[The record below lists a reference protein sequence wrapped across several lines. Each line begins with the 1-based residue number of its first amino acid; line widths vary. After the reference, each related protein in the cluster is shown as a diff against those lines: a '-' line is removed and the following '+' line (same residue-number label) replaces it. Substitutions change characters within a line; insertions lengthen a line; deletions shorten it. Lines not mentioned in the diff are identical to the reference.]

1 MDSCGNLNCSK
12 DDENNKNNLG
22 KLNIN
27 QRMTA
32 NDIFNNLQ
40 MQKRIKNNYEKI
52 NITDRENKSNIKKKK
67 NNYKK
72 NIDKICRI
80 IFQQNKKGNL
90 NLFNNDKK
98 TCIDNNN
105 IKKKQIKTNEIL
117 NNSNNSYNDI
127 QTQSHSSRYKKIIQS
142 INNFNISNIR
152 KKIINK
158 AILSKK
164 INCYFIPNKLNI
176 SKNINSL
183 KHKIRNSINLM
194 NDKMKKNKIIQRC
207 RNLSPEYIN
216 SITYENIYS
225 NNININNF
233 KKFNKANK
241 INIFSPNQ
249 KIKKRKIINE
259 SNLYNIFLTEKDLYK
274 KMNINYI
281 PKTSRHN
288 KPNRSRNENL
298 NNNKNKFES
307 NTVFIDLSNITK
319 NNLLS
324 TNKTHNKKIIKEFS
338 SQKNDNNTYSSN
350 LKHKNNDKF
359 IAANTEMTLYQI
371 TNKINQFCIENN
383 LICIKEGIYN
393 IKIYN
398 KNYQNFFRVEIVY
411 SSPMNIVKIFHEKN
425 AGNNM
430 KDIIKKLFI
439 EIIQFE

>member
-127 QTQSHSSRYKKIIQS
+127 QTQRHTSRYKKIIQS

-152 KKIINK
+152 KKIIDK
-158 AILSKK
+158 TILSKK

-176 SKNINSL
+176 NKNINS
-183 KHKIRNSINLM
+183 NS
-194 NDKMKKNKIIQRC
+194 
-207 RNLSPEYIN
+207 
-216 SITYENIYS
+216 
-225 NNININNF
+225 
-233 KKFNKANK
+233 
-241 INIFSPNQ
+241 
-249 KIKKRKIINE
+249 
-259 SNLYNIFLTEKDLYK
+259 
-274 KMNINYI
+274 
-281 PKTSRHN
+281 
-288 KPNRSRNENL
+288 
-298 NNNKNKFES
+298 
-307 NTVFIDLSNITK
+307 
-319 NNLLS
+319 
-324 TNKTHNKKIIKEFS
+324 
-338 SQKNDNNTYSSN
+338 
-350 LKHKNNDKF
+350 
-359 IAANTEMTLYQI
+359 
-371 TNKINQFCIENN
+371 
-383 LICIKEGIYN
+383 
-393 IKIYN
+393 
-398 KNYQNFFRVEIVY
+398 
-411 SSPMNIVKIFHEKN
+411 
-425 AGNNM
+425 
-430 KDIIKKLFI
+430 KL
-439 EIIQFE
+439 

>member
-1 MDSCGNLNCSK
+1 LNGSK
-12 DDENNKNNLG
+12 DDENNKN
-22 KLNIN
+22 N

-40 MQKRIKNNYEKI
+40 MQKRIKNNFEKF
-52 NITDRENKSNIKKKK
+52 NITDRFSHIENKSNNKKKK
-67 NNYKK
+67 DNSKK
-72 NIDKICRI
+72 NFDKICRI
-80 IFQQNKKGNL
+80 IFRQNKKGNL

-105 IKKKQIKTNEIL
+105 IIKKKQIKTNEIL

-127 QTQSHSSRYKKIIQS
+127 QTQNHSSRYKKIIQS

-176 SKNINSL
+176 NKNINSI

-225 NNININNF
+225 NNINTNNF

-249 KIKKRKIINE
+249 KIKKSKIINE

-274 KMNINYI
+274 KINI
-281 PKTSRHN
+281 
-288 KPNRSRNENL
+288 
-298 NNNKNKFES
+298 
-307 NTVFIDLSNITK
+307 
-319 NNLLS
+319 
-324 TNKTHNKKIIKEFS
+324 IIK
-338 SQKNDNNTYSSN
+338 YIVII
-350 LKHKNNDKF
+350 L
-359 IAANTEMTLYQI
+359 
-371 TNKINQFCIENN
+371 INI
-383 LICIKEGIYN
+383 
-393 IKIYN
+393 
-398 KNYQNFFRVEIVY
+398 
-411 SSPMNIVKIFHEKN
+411 
-425 AGNNM
+425 
-430 KDIIKKLFI
+430 
-439 EIIQFE
+439 